1 MAEAEPSS
9 SSVLLSVLLEDNSDA
24 LSSALAANPGEIL
37 EALQLA
43 NVLEVAECQRLCGAA
58 ELEMLDHLLDV
69 IPLSDSERWR
79 AALSVIRD
87 QSRANGVVQFTES
100 MEKFLTSDGDNCNG
114 KISRVTPPEQHTN
127 QAEVC
132 DDVTPPSDTG
142 DTPQRPGHR
151 KPPSAAVAI
160 APKPARKSSV
170 RDRDSGLPR
179 TGSHSSMEP
188 YLVGNVLHLPAS
200 AEKRSIAWPRMF
212 GTSSGAVEQRS
223 HNRSVEDIP
232 ESCDSG
238 RVSVFDDDLD
248 QTDGSLPQRD
258 VCYSWISIDK
268 TLLYQ
273 RKDKSLP
280 ETTWMLECDS
290 VTAGDIKELYGQ
302 LGTSVKLTATL
313 QGPSASRPR
322 ALAGTEGDIVE
333 VFDRPSDT
341 TYLVKHT
348 VTGHIGLVDVDHV
361 STTGKITFPKESSA
375 ELIKRFE
382 MENHSVDVSVVAL
395 WEKFISSLH
404 TGLMGPP
411 KDASKHAA
419 PLGSFKPIAGLR
431 YRIMRDRTLASI
443 CYTASLLLTQCW
455 SKMSHQMTNRADADI
470 CNSAMD
476 FLLLGLSLLVSLANR
491 HDFST
496 LRCTDEYRLFM
507 ARLNNFCL
515 CHWRQDTAN
524 YFKER
529 QRLLEQFS
537 KSLPR
542 GSGAMRDVI
551 STLVMAT
558 NMQCVYTVFAL
569 VIIDGCVRSK
579 SSTNTAHTQL
589 AWRHVAESL
598 HWREPSLRKSVFL
611 DLFSSDLELGLYQ
624 GFSFVLPIVELCRKL
639 FDSELMANVVGL
651 VGEVSISPF
660 VDYASDALSV
670 WRLASFSRSG
680 KVGESV
686 RLLLEDTLFPEM
698 DDFLPFVVSA
708 AAYYLK
714 AATLAHMMRGFKEA
728 STMYDV
734 ILHTADLRRE
744 QGLQTIMQFVLDEVQ
759 REHQSLS
766 YLNNVLAG
774 MRSDDPMERELF
786 AGVASLLLSGKVE
799 VKYYAPDNVEEL
811 MDTVAGICDHLS
823 MHQLRNY
830 VVADNLE
837 SAIMSIHRICGSSAT
852 ITAGVIKRSAKLREC
867 RAKPSPHGSRRM
879 SRDFSIGYSEAA
891 VYMNQC
897 CVVLNELCDDAACLD
912 SNGPQMIFW
921 LWLSSKIVTQ
931 WNAYEL
937 KEAFNPLLELAS
949 HLPDFAEVQKQH
961 PLSIVLQA
969 ILYSKFLGSLKVS
982 LSPPNYLA
990 LKESPTVCQLLG
1002 LCEDALT
1009 KWHEVNA
1016 GLSPKDLFE
1025 GYYQLVDNAQNVR
1038 RRLTADQYTLEECST
1053 YLTFKEN
1060 LNQLLSHL
1068 QLEAVADLTG
1078 WRDASKK
1085 LHTFKSLL
1093 HWLVAKE
1100 INGARTSC
1108 ARITHLSENRQV
1120 NLCDV
1125 NSELAKTEA
1134 LYYKRL
1140 DFKVDGAVAMKAH
1153 EFVASTVSRSMIC
1166 RHFER
1171 YSQTRSSYGSSPPL
1185 ERRVKSVHRELK
1197 TLLHPEAHFGRVG
1210 AVIGSVFKGWNE
1222 PAAAILP
1229 AIEAEMRLLQSCELL
1244 HAERNAIDHLQ
1255 RICLCSCAR
1264 EQGVV
1269 KGLLRF
1275 KVASNTGELHDF
1287 LVENSRRFDRDCSL
1301 ATADRNSTCLYQVI
1315 KDFKPWQWDFFVR
1328 YGKHEYDDL
1337 FIFYNDAFE
1346 HHENF
1351 ELKLALVNSSLE
1363 DPYQAGLV
1371 NSFKSLQPIMEQ
1383 FFKGGRSLEAIIDCL
1398 RSPAIQDVNFDDAVK
1413 NLPMVSSLLKSVME
1427 SYFDTVQKYRDA
1439 LLADSAFAS
1448 INLEGDRLTYCCEI
1462 ELDNDLTTSGTKKK
1476 KLLEMEELNEL
1487 QLWLPYFYPQGE
1499 CGDEESPVVN
1509 LANCLSLLSTV
1520 YETARR
1526 LQENGHFQYLHR
1538 LCGVECSPFR
1548 LRLDKVKQLLQ
1559 QSELAVR
1566 QWQSKLTD
1574 LRTSCPVLH
1583 QFSDRDIGH
1592 MLQLVL
1598 DVMMGEE
1605 TMTNASV
1612 LYSYVLTLR
1621 SFATVSITLTPGKV
1635 ANDILM
1641 ATSFSAAQN
1650 LVRIFSAPNAVKEHK
1665 TTVAHPNKQ
1674 YMLAVDGCLAPHNFP
1689 TALLTA
1695 IVRQLGTVRFCRT
1708 QFLFCDSSTT
1718 ESALNCFFNAVTLS
1732 PDQHFVV
1739 CQPESLSPHCQ
1750 ALLLTLQMKVKMRPV
1765 GCQVHFITCDKPLF
1779 DTWPDQG
1786 FLVKKLLDP
1795 LGFSELYENYHKLNR
1810 IAAFSRPNVT
1820 AVSGG
1825 AGDGKSHY
1833 IRRRRSDLV
1842 VVDIADFSDT
1852 SQFCRMLMKAYYQDE
1867 CRSMHIR
1874 LGIKANLAD
1883 VNRIFFELFW
1893 LGVLRAPC
1901 GEQIFGFQS
1910 HVHHPWDW
1918 YVEIPDDPELTE
1930 DGSALD
1936 LERDLPF
1943 LTTVSTEIIH
1953 HDKSM
1958 SHDADE
1964 ESLEIDAEM
1973 RWVAGH
1979 LKCLFGNK
1987 QHMAGHRHERCHNDK
2002 ECRLA
2007 YHLVMQDAC
2016 KHWKLLNDMSASSS
2030 WVGSSSMTEAAPIS
2044 KAQEMLVYRYI
2055 CRKWTTT
2062 LTREFDERCKE
2073 DRVLWFDVL
2082 RHIVQEASYVCR
2094 PRLPFVLS
2102 EFRFPVLISST
2113 LELISS
2119 QSGREMKEASE
2130 GMLEGC
2136 LPPARRRFVDTG
2148 STGGKKEGLVKLLAS
2163 TFKISEDDVR
2173 LVVRRRKFVLTED
2186 FAFKLVLIHERR
2198 DLRQPLILEGDTGTG
2213 KTYLLKL
2220 YASLLT
2226 QAVSVHLV
2234 PLTLSW
2240 LRKVIFGENWSN
2252 MNSQGRRT
2260 FPKTAGASASTS
2272 SGEIQYPE
2280 DGDFSN
2286 FTTEDVL
2293 SIWDR
2298 LLLAL
2303 PPDSARRVK
2312 VELQDVIKFWKN
2324 AYPVLKPVAT
2334 TVEQYVEKVI
2344 SNRESRQL
2352 LKSWLET
2359 KNKRMFYKVLVHPGL
2374 TKKSIITIVDKAS
2387 QTARSTKQAV
2397 VVFFDEVNTSS
2408 CLDLFKEMFIENTIG
2423 GKKDLCSRSV
2433 FFISAC
2439 NPKVTET
2446 NYFQLRRVMEEGFE
2460 LTYDVLQLP
2469 KSLQLYV
2476 WKYETLVGEKEL
2488 EDYTADKIRFLRGHP
2503 MLKELKLQEE
2513 FSESVLDL
2521 LSKMLFHAYQ
2531 YSRIK
2536 IRPSFTSQRDV
2547 QRVFRLIPFFW
2558 KVEVFKITQDGYQS
2572 SVQALP
2578 DKVLQR
2584 CILLSVA
2591 VVFYLRLPVEP
2602 CARYNGACRADLDA
2616 YISDNVKNKELGKAP
2631 LATVLEQ
2638 CIREFV
2644 NEDNFKIPSGVA
2656 LTDALKENIFCIVA
2670 CIQTKIPLGIIG
2682 EPGCSKTLSF
2692 HIVRDN
2698 LTGDHASQL
2707 FCRQFTSVDPF
2718 FCQCSPETTTGQIE
2732 TVFENALTRQ
2742 GLYLKTD
2749 SSRSPHV
2756 SGSSRPSSDDDE
2768 ETTQIQRF
2776 CQATVFMDEAGLPG
2790 YEKNRSVMKVLHQY
2804 LDEPE
2809 VAFIALSNRWFDAAN
2824 TNRMVTLLRSPS
2836 SASELNSLAKGVAMF
2851 AHPGDDLVQLSSEAE
2866 DLLQGICAGYESVI
2880 KRHEK
2885 FFHQRDLIS
2894 LVRCLRRRKLLDK
2907 PTEAIEEALRR
2918 SIEENFGGL
2927 EQDESDW
2934 IVAEFFKK
2942 ITLPLFDKA
2951 AENVPR
2957 NSSLQTLCSLRD
2969 QVAFD
2974 HQATISCH
2982 VSSSPLAPRYQ
2993 LLVDELGYEQNFL
3006 DILFHIGLL
3015 KRNGDET
3022 KVFQVSSLSGNDEDF
3037 QCSNIL
3043 ASIKHSLEK
3052 PCTAVIC
3059 YSPKLHGFLYEL
3071 FNQNFRTLTVHGKEC
3086 AYSSIAMKDSSF
3098 PCQVHEHF
3106 RCIVIVTREMA
3117 AAEKTPF
3124 LSRFSKFSVTLTD
3137 VVDYIAAQASKLQD
3151 LEALQHRCVSLTS
3164 HVEKRNFIGCG
3175 QDLFAGTLDMLLVSQ
3190 FFNSAG
3196 AFSLG
3201 SSLSDSTTA
3210 ILESLFRMI
3219 PLESFLNVCSS
3230 FAPVELYARVYFECH
3245 TDFTLQG
3252 AISRRNSRELG
3263 LRKILLITQSPQSRI
3278 QQLKGLLTSRGL
3290 SAVQVVSVSA
3300 FQHYSEAKKAV
3311 KDFIHGDGDS
3321 IVFLF
3326 NISQPLQKAAIG
3338 SMRQLIDEQCVT
3350 WRSALVGKDKTFVL
3364 LIYSLLELRM
3374 TDSVLVSFFNG
3385 WTSQHVSVLD
3395 EKQVQ
3400 PLTVPEIL
3408 SLTGSTHSQVP
3419 DLSSDDI
3426 TARLKPS
3433 SACLVAEFCSR
3444 LTCVNTVNL
3453 ASTKKH
3459 EDLPEEWRP
3468 FFKPLYRKAADSQQQ
3483 AKALQ
3488 LILGDLPP
3496 VFEWLGE
3503 AFHSWAHQHQN
3514 LDVLLETCRRSGVS
3528 SRRGTLVDVLHEEI
3542 DTVVKDMMQTILLAL
3557 LDDFNLHN
3565 IMRLGLVKRPKELL
3579 HLLSFVPGTPVPLN
3593 CDGRLVSLRDR
3604 TALTPFFKQIW
3615 WRMEQNVASM
3625 RDTKLDMVHQA
3636 FSADP
3641 VLKDEWLFDTSD
3653 DFQQCLIADCISYV
3667 AKWPK
3672 PRENMHPNIAIG
3684 FLVKEFKSMESG
3696 PSLLAFVC
3704 CALKRKDY
3712 RLRLLSLLHGADVL
3726 YEIVGDDKYCAL
3738 ERALL
3743 AIADADDMVD
3753 DFAKLLVDEL
3763 WTELA
3768 SCLQMRPGEEFK
3780 NALCTWHLHYKYSD
3794 DHWPQSGVPRRSTQ
3808 LSQLLESSISFAR
3821 LKLPGKAVLLE
3832 TVSMVIDCFSSND
3845 VYLQSFLARY
3855 VKQFIVNEDWTK
3867 ISYEEATLGK
3877 TIATLLRKLRTH
3889 SPYDEAVQVM
3899 LHCARWLLIGM
3910 EGRQLASMKDLRV
3923 DGGCSQ
3929 TLSILNSTDLGNGCA
3944 VPLAIGAGM
3953 LEDLVDIITE
3963 QNLSPVSVAIRNTVD
3978 HALGDALIGNALFRQ
3993 CTYYPAMY
4001 VPPYFPSSF
4010 AEINRVPKEVI
4021 SVMNSPLAHA
4031 FFLMVFKRDGRS
4043 DRNLM
4048 LLVETAHMAG
4058 EIGTGTSFGAWTVEK
4073 CCCILLAFRLA
4084 AVTTAGFARVFNSKT
4099 DGSRMWELRFED
4111 ARHVARLFKE
4121 HKKAN
4126 LWLEYFLLEA
4136 SLELQW
4142 GSMLDYLT
4150 EMSKREDSHWT
4161 SQLIKPS
4168 AVISRMQCV
4177 TLMEYS
4183 SEPWTHFREVKRMY
4197 ATLVK
4202 ELKRSTDPIS
4212 VLCKV
4217 LGRKTPPREL
4227 TASGEVAVLMAVY
4240 DQFVQTNSAADVCGV
4255 LDATNLHCS
4264 PVLYAALQILLS
4276 APLANLGREARDVL
4290 YGAQLAE
4297 QKTVRD
4303 ILISSLVSCM
4313 LAQDDSHCKTLLH
4326 APTALVGS
4334 YLFGAFSKRSSS
4346 LSGAQSLLDYFQSE
4360 DLPHM
4365 AYEQSAVSTPLS
4377 HAALELNTIQTFAA
4391 LTWHALLYCEKPA
4404 TGASSNVV
4412 HLRPQNATSKPG
4424 SPSSPASLDVVVKYI
4439 YAIKS
4444 SYKRLQKADI
4454 NISSLNSKLLV
4465 YNSMM
4470 HMAMAMKTPF
4480 KAFYTDMRDRVHA
4493 EQFYQNIVIDP
4504 AIQATCQIT
4513 EHILTQEKEALSTD
4527 FVKIY
4532 QNQRPFVFD
4541 LAGEMWYMILQSGD
4555 RHSVLSHVFTYLAQY
4570 KAIRHVKSLIELHQH
4585 ALKWFSMVFM
4595 RYEVID
4601 QRLTIGRAIEVMRSW
4616 SGQRSQ
4622 EEVRQS
4628 LYRAVDDYAVI
4639 CRAFSNLPGSSHPA
4653 WLPQRHAGKCLTADS
4668 LLTDIVSTVA
4678 GGGEP
4683 SFLECIVQ
4691 SVLSWQ
4697 IDLVKLCA
4705 MVFSIGARSKQSA
4718 ILKKVEQALS
4728 EMETGVS
4735 PEKVVADNGIGLLN
4749 LTQNDVDEL
4758 VEIYCRKC
4766 KDGARWNIH
4775 VDFEV
4780 LEYQFIV
4787 RCASNVRNI
4796 LWKDSC
4802 VPLSFTAEDGEQLPA
4817 GEVRDRQ
4824 LTHEEQCAIAQCL
4837 CALDNVKELMYDLKR
4852 FVHDLKVSPIPNGS
4866 RVVLL
4871 KDALKWK
4878 LDNEGIE
4885 YHRLEPL
4892 GDLVDARKIEAVI
4905 CMLESYWQNA
4915 ESVVSK
4921 FPATLQ
4927 HEMRQEDKTLVSI
4940 ALSKLFEM
4948 GANDHLDELQ
4958 RISVKCNLIEECLSL
4973 VYSVIPSMLQNPSK
4987 SICECIGRDATRPI
5001 SDAVRALIAEF
5012 PRSILGF
5019 HSKQLLSI
5027 IASFLREK
5035 QLDKEALQA
5044 RSLTLRDP
5052 CELREA
5058 PDSVLDGPQ
5067 QVSPA
5072 DEIRMTPIHFKVQR
5086 GPGMDV
5092 VQDIKLLAPAEASMA
5107 ELLTSNVKGK
5117 VACYFVSQVMFTLQD
5132 VQMVEDFEHEDSDH
5146 ALDVIV
5152 FAKA

>member
-1 MAEAEPSS
+1 MAEAEPGR
-9 SSVLLSVLLEDNSDA
+9 SSVLLSDLLEDNSDA

-37 EALQLA
+37 ETLQLA
-43 NVLEVAECQRLCGAA
+43 RVLEEAECRRLHGAA
-58 ELEMLDHLLDV
+58 ELEMFALLLDV
-69 IPLSDSERWR
+69 IPRSDSERWR

-87 QSRANGVVQFTES
+87 QSRATGVVQFTES
-100 MEKFLTSDGDNCNG
+100 LENFLIGDADNCN
-114 KISRVTPPEQHTN
+114 VT
-127 QAEVC
+127 
-132 DDVTPPSDTG
+132 S
-142 DTPQRPGHR
+142 PGTF
-151 KPPSAAVAI
+151 SA
-160 APKPARKSSV
+160 S
-170 RDRDSGLPR
+170 
-179 TGSHSSMEP
+179 
-188 YLVGNVLHLPAS
+188 NV
-200 AEKRSIAWPRMF
+200 
-212 GTSSGAVEQRS
+212 AVEQGS

-232 ESCDSG
+232 ESFNSGWESEFDS
-238 RVSVFDDDLD
+238 DLD
-248 QTDGSLPQRD
+248 QTDRPLPHSDAR
-258 VCYSWISIDK
+258 YSWISLDK
-268 TLLYQ
+268 TLHYM
-273 RKDKSLP
+273 RKEIPLP
-280 ETTWMLECDS
+280 GSTRVLDCNC
-290 VTAGDIKELYGQ
+290 VTVDDYKELYGQ
-302 LGTSVKLTATL
+302 LGTSVQLTATL

-322 ALAGTEGDIVE
+322 ALAGTVGDIVE

-348 VTGHIGLVDVDHV
+348 VTGHVGLVDVDHV
-361 STTGKITFPKESSA
+361 STTGKITFPEESSA
-375 ELIKRFE
+375 ELIERFHNK
-382 MENHSVDVSVVAL
+382 ENHSVDVM
-395 WEKFISSLH
+395 WEKFISCLH
-404 TGLMGPP
+404 TGPMGPP

-455 SKMSHQMTNRADADI
+455 SEPSHQMTNRADADI
-470 CNSAMD
+470 CNSPMD
-476 FLLLGLSLLVSLANR
+476 FMLLGMSLLVSLASR
-491 HDFST
+491 DDFST

-529 QRLLEQFS
+529 HRLLEQFS

-551 STLVMAT
+551 STLVMIT

-569 VIIDGCVRSK
+569 VIIDGCVQST
-579 SSTNTAHTQL
+579 SSTNPAHTQL
-589 AWRHVAESL
+589 MWRQVAESL
-598 HWREPSLRKSVFL
+598 HWQEPTLRKSVFL
-611 DLFSSDLELGLYQ
+611 DLLSSDLEMGLYQ
-624 GFSFVLPIVELCRKL
+624 GFSFVLPIVELSRKL
-639 FDSELMANVVGL
+639 FYYQLFEDA
-651 VGEVSISPF
+651 SIFHSYSALS
-660 VDYASDALSV
+660 VDFASDALSV
-670 WRLASFSRSG
+670 WRLASCSSSREDG
-680 KVGESV
+680 GSV
-686 RLLLEDTLFPEM
+686 RRLLEDTLFLGM
-698 DDFLPFVVSA
+698 NDVLPFVVSA

-714 AATLAHMMRGFKEA
+714 PATLAYMMQSSVKEA
-728 STMYDV
+728 STMYDK
-734 ILHTADLRRE
+734 ILRIVDPRHE
-744 QGLQTIMQFVLDEVQ
+744 QGLQSIVKAVLYTFQ

-766 YLNNVLAG
+766 YLNEVLAG
-774 MRSDDPMERELF
+774 MQSDEPMERELF

-811 MDTVAGICDHLS
+811 MDTVAGICDRLS
-823 MHQLRNY
+823 MHQLWDGA
-830 VVADNLE
+830 VANNLE
-837 SAIMSIHRICGSSAT
+837 SAIIFIHRICGSSAT
-852 ITAGVIKRSAKLREC
+852 ITARVFKRSAKLREC
-867 RAKPSPHGSRRM
+867 RVKPSRRM
-879 SRDFSIGYSEAA
+879 PRDFSIGYSEAA
-891 VYMNQC
+891 GYMKQC

-912 SNGPQMIFW
+912 PNGPQMVFW

-931 WNAYEL
+931 WNACEL

-1016 GLSPKDLFE
+1016 GSSPKYLFE
-1025 GYYQLVDNAQNVR
+1025 GYYQLVDNAHDVR
-1038 RRLTADQYTLEECST
+1038 MRLTADQYTLEEYST

-1060 LNQLLSHL
+1060 LNQLLCHL
-1068 QLEAVADLTG
+1068 QLETIADLTG

-1093 HWLVAKE
+1093 YWLVAKE

-1140 DFKVDGAVAMKAH
+1140 DFKVDGTVTMKAH
-1153 EFVASTVSRSMIC
+1153 KFVASTVSKSRIC
-1166 RHFER
+1166 RYFE
-1171 YSQTRSSYGSSPPL
+1171 SCAQTSSTFGNSKPL
-1185 ERRVKSVHRELK
+1185 ERLLKSVHRELK
-1197 TLLHPEAHFGRVG
+1197 TLLHPEAHFGRVC

-1222 PAAAILP
+1222 PAATILP
-1229 AIEAEMRLLQSCELL
+1229 AIEAEMRLLRSCELL
-1244 HAERNAIDHLQ
+1244 HGERNAIDHLQ

-1287 LVENSRRFDRDCSL
+1287 LVENSRRYDWDCSL
-1301 ATADRNSTCLYQVI
+1301 ATADRNSMCLYHVI

-1337 FIFYNDAFE
+1337 FRFYNDAFE
-1346 HHENF
+1346 RHENF
-1351 ELKLALVNSSLE
+1351 ELDLALVNSSLE

-1371 NSFKSLQPIMEQ
+1371 NSFKSLQPAMEQ
-1383 FFKGGRSLEAIIDCL
+1383 FFKGGRSLKDIIDFLC
-1398 RSPAIQDVNFDDAVK
+1398 SPAIEDVNFDDAVK
-1413 NLPMVSSLLKSVME
+1413 NLPMVSSLLKSIMG
-1427 SYFDTVQKYRDA
+1427 SYFDAVQKYRDA
-1439 LLADSAFAS
+1439 LLADSAFAA
-1448 INLEGDRLTYCCEI
+1448 INLKDDKLTYYCEI

-1476 KLLEMEELNEL
+1476 KLEMEELNEL
-1487 QLWLPYFYPQGE
+1487 QLWLPYFHPEGDG
-1499 CGDEESPVVN
+1499 GDEESPIVN
-1509 LANCLSLLSTV
+1509 LANCLSLLGTV

-1526 LQENGHFQYLHR
+1526 LQENGHFQYLYR

-1548 LRLDKVKQLLQ
+1548 LRLDKVKQLVQ
-1559 QSELAVR
+1559 QSKLAAR

-1574 LRTSCPVLH
+1574 LRESCPVLH
-1583 QFSDRDIGH
+1583 LFSDRDIGH

-1598 DVMMGEE
+1598 AVMMGDEA
-1605 TMTNASV
+1605 MTNASV
-1612 LYSYVLTLR
+1612 LYSYMLTLH
-1621 SFATVSITLTPGKV
+1621 SFATVPITLTPSEV
-1635 ANDILM
+1635 ANNILT
-1641 ATSFSAAQN
+1641 ATSFSATQH
-1650 LVRIFSAPNAVKEHK
+1650 LVQIFSAPNVVKEHK
-1665 TTVAHPNKQ
+1665 TTIAHPNKQ

-1689 TALLTA
+1689 TALLTV

-1708 QFLFCDSSTT
+1708 QFLFCDCSTT

-1765 GCQVHFITCDKPLF
+1765 GCQVHFITCDKLLF

-1786 FLVKKLLDP
+1786 FLVKKFLDP
-1795 LGFSELYENYHKLNR
+1795 LGFSELNDNYHELNH
-1810 IAAFSRPNVT
+1810 IAPLSLPNVT
-1820 AVSGG
+1820 TVSGG

-1833 IRRRRSDLV
+1833 IRRHGSDLV
-1842 VVDIADFSDT
+1842 VVDIANFSDT
-1852 SQFCRMLMKAYYQDE
+1852 SQFCRMLMKTYYQE
-1867 CRSMHIR
+1867 VCPSVHIR

-1901 GEQIFGFQS
+1901 GEQIFGILP

-1943 LTTVSTEIIH
+1943 LMTVSTQIIH
-1953 HDKSM
+1953 HGKSM
-1958 SHDADE
+1958 SHDAADE
-1964 ESLEIDAEM
+1964 ESLEIDANM
-1973 RWVAGH
+1973 VRVAGH

-1987 QHMAGHRHERCHNDK
+1987 QHMAGQRCHNDK
-2002 ECRLA
+2002 ECRRA
-2007 YHLVMQDAC
+2007 YHLVMRDAC
-2016 KHWKLLNDMSASSS
+2016 KNWQLLNDMPASSS
-2030 WVGSSSMTEAAPIS
+2030 LGGSSSMTEAAPIS

-2055 CRKWTTT
+2055 CQKWTTT
-2062 LTREFDERCKE
+2062 LTREFQERCKE
-2073 DRVLWFDVL
+2073 DRELWFDVL

-2094 PRLPFVLS
+2094 PRLLFVLS

-2136 LPPARRRFVDTG
+2136 LPPARRMFVDTG
-2148 STGGKKEGLVKLLAS
+2148 SSDGNKEGLVKLLAS
-2163 TFKISEDDVR
+2163 TFKISEHDVQR
-2173 LVVRRRKFVLTED
+2173 VLRRRKFVLTED

-2234 PLTLSW
+2234 PLTLKWIRSM
-2240 LRKVIFGENWSN
+2240 IFGESWNN
-2252 MNSQGRRT
+2252 MNSQGRQT
-2260 FPKTAGASASTS
+2260 FPKTAGASASA
-2272 SGEIQYPE
+2272 SGSRGEMHYPE
-2280 DGDFSN
+2280 DGDFSS

-2293 SIWDR
+2293 KIWDSF
-2298 LLLAL
+2298 LLAL
-2303 PPDSARRVK
+2303 PPDSASRVIIK
-2312 VELQDVIKFWKN
+2312 LQRVIKSWKN
-2324 AYPVLKPVAT
+2324 DYPVLKPVTT

-2344 SNRESRQL
+2344 SNQESRQL

-2374 TKKSIITIVDKAS
+2374 TKKSIITTVEKAS
-2387 QTARSTKQAV
+2387 RTARSTKQAV

-2408 CLDLFKEMFIENTIG
+2408 CLDLFKEMFIENTID
-2423 GKKDLCSRSV
+2423 GKKELCSRSV

-2446 NYFQLRRVMEEGFE
+2446 NYFQLRRVTEEGFE
-2460 LTYDVLQLP
+2460 PTYDVRQLP

-2488 EDYTADKIRFLRGHP
+2488 EDYTADKIRFMKGHP
-2503 MLKELKLQEE
+2503 MLKKLKLQEE
-2513 FSESVLDL
+2513 FSDNVLDL

-2531 YSRIK
+2531 YSRIM
-2536 IRPSFTSQRDV
+2536 IGPSFTSQRDV
-2547 QRVFRLIPFFW
+2547 QRVFLLIPFFW
-2558 KVEVFKITQDGYQS
+2558 KVEVFKITQDGYQA

-2591 VVFYLRLPVEP
+2591 VVFYLRLPIEP
-2602 CARYNGACRADLDA
+2602 CARYKGACRADLDA
-2616 YISDNVKNKELGKAP
+2616 YISDNVKNKELGKTP
-2631 LATVLEQ
+2631 LAAVLEQ

-2656 LTDALKENIFCIVA
+2656 LTNALKENIFCIVA

-2682 EPGCSKTLSF
+2682 EPGSSKTLSF

-2698 LTGDHASQL
+2698 LIGDHAPRP

-2749 SSRSPHV
+2749 SS
-2756 SGSSRPSSDDDE
+2756 GSSRPSSDDE
-2768 ETTQIQRF
+2768 EPTQIQRF

-2790 YEKNRSVMKVLHQY
+2790 YKKNRSVMKVLHPY

-2851 AHPGDDLVQLSSEAE
+2851 AHPGDDLVQLSSDAE
-2866 DLLQGICAGYESVI
+2866 DLLQSICAGYESVI

-2894 LVRCLRRRKLLDK
+2894 LVRCLRRLKLLDK

-2918 SIEENFGGL
+2918 AIEENFGGL
-2927 EQDESDW
+2927 EQAESDW
-2934 IVAEFFKK
+2934 IVAEFFKN
-2942 ITLPLFDKA
+2942 ITLPLFDRA

-2982 VSSSPLAPRYQ
+2982 LSSSPLAPRYQ

-3015 KRNGDET
+3015 KRDGDET

-3071 FNQNFRTLTVHGKEC
+3071 FNQNFRTLTAHGKEC
-3086 AYSSIAMKDSSF
+3086 TYSSIAMKDSSF

-3117 AAEKTPF
+3117 KAEKTPF
-3124 LSRFSKFSVTLTD
+3124 LSRFSKFSVTSTD
-3137 VVDYIAAQASKLQD
+3137 VVDYIATRASKLQD
-3151 LEALQHRCVSLTS
+3151 LEALLHRCVALTS

-3175 QDLFAGTLDMLLVSQ
+3175 QDLFAGTLNMLLVSQ

-3230 FAPVELYARVYFECH
+3230 FTPVELYARVYFECH

-3263 LRKILLITQSPQSRI
+3263 LRKLLLITQSPQSRI
-3278 QQLKGLLTSRGL
+3278 QQLNGLLTSRGL

-3408 SLTGSTHSQVP
+3408 SLTGSTHSQP
-3419 DLSSDDI
+3419 SDPSSDDI
-3426 TARLKPS
+3426 TARLKAS

-3483 AKALQ
+3483 ANALQ
-3488 LILGDLPP
+3488 LILDDLPP

-3542 DTVVKDMMQTILLAL
+3542 DTVVKDLMQTILLAL

-3579 HLLSFVPGTPVPLN
+3579 HLLSFVPGTPIPVN

-3625 RDTKLDMVHQA
+3625 RDTKLDMVHQV

-3653 DFQQCLIADCISYV
+3653 DFQQCFIADCISYV

-3684 FLVKEFKSMESG
+3684 FLVKEFKSIESG
-3696 PSLLAFVC
+3696 PSLLSFVC

-3726 YEIVGDDKYCAL
+3726 YEIVGHDRYGAL
-3738 ERALL
+3738 EHALL
-3743 AIADADDMVD
+3743 DIADADDMVD

-3780 NALCTWHLHYKYSD
+3780 TALCTWHLHYKYGN

-3808 LSQLLESSISFAR
+3808 LSQLLESSISFAQR
-3821 LKLPGKAVLLE
+3821 KLPGKAVLLE
-3832 TVSMVIDCFSSND
+3832 TVRRVIDCFSSND
-3845 VYLQSFLARY
+3845 GYLQSFLARY
-3855 VKQFIVNEDWTK
+3855 VKQFIVNDDWTK
-3867 ISYEEATLGK
+3867 ISYEKATLGK
-3877 TIATLLRKLRTH
+3877 TIETLLRELQTH

-3910 EGRQLASMKDLRV
+3910 EGRPLASMKDLRM

-3929 TLSILNSTDLGNGCA
+3929 TLSILNSTDLDNGCA
-3944 VPLAIGAGM
+3944 VPLAIGASM

-3963 QNLSPVSVAIRNTVD
+3963 QNLSPVSTVIRNTVD
-3978 HALGDALIGNALFRQ
+3978 HALGDALIGNDLFRQ

-4010 AEINRVPKEVI
+4010 AEINRVPEEVI

-4048 LLVETAHMAG
+4048 LLMENAHMTC
-4058 EIGTGTSFGAWTVEK
+4058 EIRMGTSFGAWAVEK

-4084 AVTTAGFARVFNSKT
+4084 AVITAGFARVFNSKT
-4099 DGSRMWELRFED
+4099 DSSRMSELRFDD
-4111 ARHVARLFKE
+4111 AKHVARLFKD

-4126 LWLEYFLLEA
+4126 LWPEYFLLEA

-4150 EMSKREDSHWT
+4150 EMSKREDSHWAC
-4161 SQLIKPS
+4161 QLIKQS

-4177 TLMEYS
+4177 TLMEFC
-4183 SEPWTHFREVKRMY
+4183 SEPWTHFREVKQMY

-4217 LGRKTPPREL
+4217 TWLGKKTPPREL
-4227 TASGEVAVLMAVY
+4227 TTSGEVAVLMAVY
-4240 DQFVQTNSAADVCGV
+4240 DQFVQTNSAADVRGV
-4255 LDATNLHCS
+4255 LDATDLHCS
-4264 PVLYAALQILLS
+4264 PILYAALQILLS

-4290 YGAQLAE
+4290 YGAQLPE

-4303 ILISSLVSCM
+4303 ILICSLVSCM
-4313 LAQDDSHCKTLLH
+4313 LAQGDSHCKTLLH
-4326 APTALVGS
+4326 APIDSVDS
-4334 YLFGAFSKRSSS
+4334 YMFGAFSKRSSC
-4346 LSGAQSLLDYFQSE
+4346 LSRAQSLLDYFQSE
-4360 DLPHM
+4360 DLPLM
-4365 AYEQSAVSTPLS
+4365 AYEQSALSVSLS

-4391 LTWHALLYCEKPA
+4391 LTWHSLLYCEKPA

-4424 SPSSPASLDVVVKYI
+4424 SPCSPASLDIVVKYI
-4439 YAIKS
+4439 HAIKR

-4470 HMAMAMKTPF
+4470 HMAMAMNTPF
-4480 KAFYTDMRDRVHA
+4480 KAFYTDKRDRSYA
-4493 EQFYQNIVIDP
+4493 EQFYQNIIIDP

-4513 EHILTQEKEALSTD
+4513 EHILTQERDALKTD

-4541 LAGEMWYMILQSGD
+4541 LAGEMWYMILESGD
-4555 RHSVLSHVFTYLAQY
+4555 EHSVLSHVFTYLAQY

-4585 ALKWFSMVFM
+4585 ALKWFSLVFM
-4595 RYEVID
+4595 RDEVID
-4601 QRLTIGRAIEVMRSW
+4601 QRLTIGRAIEDMRSW

-4622 EEVRQS
+4622 KEVRQS
-4628 LYRAVDDYAVI
+4628 LYRAVEDYAVI

-4678 GGGEP
+4678 DGGEP

-4697 IDLVKLCA
+4697 TDLVKLCA
-4705 MVFSIGARSKQSA
+4705 MVFSIGARSEQSA
-4718 ILKKVEQALS
+4718 TLPEKVEQALS
-4728 EMETGVS
+4728 EMKADVS
-4735 PEKVVADNGIGLLN
+4735 PEKVVADNGAGLLN
-4749 LTQNDVDEL
+4749 LTQKDVDEL
-4758 VEIYCRKC
+4758 LEVYCRKR
-4766 KDGARWNIH
+4766 KDGARWKIH
-4775 VDFEV
+4775 VDFEL
-4780 LEYQFIV
+4780 LEYQFV
-4787 RCASNVRNI
+4787 LRCASNVRNI

-4802 VPLSFTAEDGEQLPA
+4802 VPLSFTAEDGEQLSA
-4817 GEVRDRQ
+4817 GEVRDHQ

-4852 FVHDLKVSPIPNGS
+4852 FVHDLKVSPIPDGS
-4866 RVVLL
+4866 KVVLL
-4871 KDALKWK
+4871 KDALEWK
-4878 LDNEGIE
+4878 LDKEGIE
-4885 YHRLEPL
+4885 YRRLEPL

-4905 CMLESYWQNA
+4905 CMLESFWHSA

-4927 HEMRQEDKTLVSI
+4927 HEMRQEDKTLVST
-4940 ALSKLFEM
+4940 ALSKLFEL

-4973 VYSVIPSMLQNPSK
+4973 VYSVVPSMLQNPSK
-4987 SICECIGRDATRPI
+4987 SICECIGRDATRAI

-5019 HSKQLLSI
+5019 HSKQLVSI
-5027 IASFLREK
+5027 IARFLREK
-5035 QLDKEALQA
+5035 QLDTEALQA
-5044 RSLTLRDP
+5044 RSLTLHDP

-5058 PDSVLDGPQ
+5058 PDSVLDAPQ
-5067 QVSPA
+5067 QVAPA
-5072 DEIRMTPIHFKVQR
+5072 DKTQMTPIRIKVQR
-5086 GPGMDV
+5086 GYGMDV
-5092 VQDIKLLAPAEASMA
+5092 VQDIQLLAPAEASMA
-5107 ELLTSNVKGK
+5107 ELLTSNVEGT
-5117 VACYFVSQVMFTLQD
+5117 VACYFVSQIPFTMQD
-5132 VQMVEDFEHEDSDH
+5132 VNMVENFVQGDSDH
-5146 ALDVIV
+5146 VIDVI
-5152 FAKA
+5152 AIIKA